1 LRLGADGNNKKG
13 GAMMARQRTI
23 PFGYAIQNGE
33 LVVNP
38 VEAEAVRRIYDSYIN
53 GSSYLDIAKAMT
65 AGGAPYHEDKTA
77 WDKNMV
83 KRVLENERFLGT
95 DIWPEIVSQ
104 EQFFR
109 AQEIRQ
115 SKTSNHRKEPECNA
129 AVKKKFVC
137 GVCGAPFSRSPAS
150 DYDKRWWHCGN
161 EGCVNVL
168 KTTDGDLEQRVI
180 ALLNRIISHPELLD
194 RKLPA
199 PPPSLEAERLK
210 NEINRELSKPE
221 FDEECC
227 KSLIFSHAA
236 ERYKSLGNVD
246 AVAKT
251 VAAMKNRITH
261 MKKLTA
267 FDSEFFNAVT
277 ESLIVGSDGSFTLRT
292 INGTDIFERGVCSD
306 DNN

>member
-1 LRLGADGNNKKG
+1 
-13 GAMMARQRTI
+13 MMARQRTI

-33 LVVNP
+33 LVINH
-38 VEAEAVRRIYDSYIN
+38 VEAEAVRQIYDSYIN

-65 AGGAPYHEDKTA
+65 AGGVPYHADEPT

-83 KRVLENERFLGT
+83 KRVLENERFLGA
-95 DIWPEIVSQ
+95 DLWPKIISQ
-104 EQFFR
+104 ERFSQ

-115 SKTSNHRKEPECNA
+115 SKTSNHRKEPVCNS
-129 AVKKKFVC
+129 AVKKKLVC
-137 GVCGAPFSRSPAS
+137 GVCGSAFSKSPAS

-161 EGCVNVL
+161 EACDNVL
-168 KTTDGDLEQRVI
+168 KTNDGALEKRVL
-180 ALLNRIISHPELLD
+180 ALLNRIISNPELLD

-210 NEINRELSKPE
+210 NEINRELGKPE
-221 FDEECC
+221 FDEERC
-227 KSLIFSHAA
+227 KGLIFSHTA

-246 AVAKT
+246 AGVKT
-251 VAAMKNRITH
+251 VASLKNKISH
-261 MKKLTA
+261 IKSLTV

-292 INGTDIFERGVCSD
+292 INGTDIFEGGEQPYG
-306 DNN
+306 NN